1 MGKPFLKRIFL
12 ALLVA
17 NLNYSI
23 SVYEKGEFYMEFLI
37 VRGLSSI
44 LEAGLW
50 TYFIVSVSKIISKEE
65 INFSKKQIILFFISL
80 IFLTEL
86 RLFNKRS
93 FSIS

>member
-1 MGKPFLKRIFL
+1 
-12 ALLVA
+12 
-17 NLNYSI
+17 
-23 SVYEKGEFYMEFLI
+23 MEILI

-44 LEAGLW
+44 LEASLW

-80 IFLTEL
+80 IFLIEL

>member
-1 MGKPFLKRIFL
+1 
-12 ALLVA
+12 
-17 NLNYSI
+17 
-23 SVYEKGEFYMEFLI
+23 MEILI